1 MINSN
6 FVKALLGCLCCIVLL
21 SISILWSTRN
31 DYKKMVNNY
40 ATIINRLDSAYFID
54 SISTT
59 KEWHNIQYLTTK
71 LGYKDNTCK

>member
-6 FVKALLGCLCCIVLL
+6 FVKALLGGLCCIVLL
-21 SISILWSTRN
+21 SISLLWSTRN

-40 ATIINRLDSAYFID
+40 ATIINRPTYFID
-54 SISTT
+54 SVSTT
-59 KEWHNIQYLTTK
+59 KEWHNIQYLTEK